1 MTNIY
6 VGNLSYETSQE
17 DLEAAF
23 NEFGAVEKV
32 NIVKDRDTGQPR
44 GFAFVEMTNR
54 NEASTAIAAL
64 NGRNLHG
71 RDLSVNEARPR
82 EERSGGRP
90 GGGGGGRGGFKRA
103 AADAAKAHA
112 GNYSA
117 TFGILTRSCRSLLT
131 LVRKLTTRLGPYW
144 LLLEASG
151 ESTWRLQLL
160 GDSHHEA
167 EITAKGE
174 EEAKDAAVEATVAL
188 LKEENPEFREPAK
201 VTWNPAFVSDNRL
214 NL

>member
-23 NEFGAVEKV
+23 NEFGAVERV

-54 NEASTAIAAL
+54 NEASSAIAAL

-82 EERSGGRP
+82 EERSGGGGRP
-90 GGGGGGRGGFKRA
+90 GGGGGGGRGGFKS
-103 AADAAKAHA
+103 
-112 GNYSA
+112 G
-117 TFGILTRSCRSLLT
+117 GGGGGRS
-131 LVRKLTTRLGPYW
+131 
-144 LLLEASG
+144 
-151 ESTWRLQLL
+151 
-160 GDSHHEA
+160 
-167 EITAKGE
+167 KG
-174 EEAKDAAVEATVAL
+174 A
-188 LKEENPEFREPAK
+188 R
-201 VTWNPAFVSDNRL
+201 W
-214 NL
+214 